1 MFKKGFYVGKLY
13 ITFSVIRRA
22 VAVIVLVFLSIFTTV
37 RICNAPSQTLKQEII
52 QQNFN
57 NTKDIELQHEE
68 ATLIDTYGTSIIRG
82 ATTPQEPKVI
92 EPHRAERYYL
102 YCTRF
107 RRLKQH
113 AFPVCPN

>member
-1 MFKKGFYVGKLY
+1 MFKKGFYIGKLY

-37 RICNAPSQTLKQEII
+37 RIYNAPSQTLKQEILHLD
-52 QQNFN
+52 FN
-57 NTKDIELQHEE
+57 NTKDINLQHQE

-92 EPHRAERYYL
+92 DVEPEDEYRYGRY
-102 YCTRF
+102 
-107 RRLKQH
+107 
-113 AFPVCPN
+113 